1 MTDTNNDLMEKIKDL
16 EAEIESAHYHINANS
31 SDISSLMADVAML
44 SEKIVANEKNQDKG

>member
-1 MTDTNNDLMEKIKDL
+1 MTDPNNDLMEKIKDL